1 MLQYFAVRITNTG
14 SYWQAPLGVRSAKR
28 RHQSPEWMILIN
40 VNCFIQGEV
49 IGFQVLLDSLHP
61 CSTRASWWSPPVLQ
75 GEPVKVLA
83 FVSSSSESL
92 TQEQGS
98 TTSYSGASL
107 EDLHTK
113 YEDLQ
118 LLYTSRSG
126 TSEVEHPARWS
137 SGLRRLTLMTCQKL
151 WISKLTS

>member
-1 MLQYFAVRITNTG
+1 VLQYFAVRITNTG

-61 CSTRASWWSPPVLQ
+61 CSTRASWWSHPVLQ

-83 FVSSSSESL
+83 LFRHPAKALPRNKEAPHL
-92 TQEQGS
+92 IQEQASRICTLNTRTFNFYTLLDQELQRWNIQLGGLQGS
-98 TTSYSGASL
+98 G
-107 EDLHTK
+107 
-113 YEDLQ
+113 
-118 LLYTSRSG
+118 G
-126 TSEVEHPARWS
+126 
-137 SGLRRLTLMTCQKL
+137 
-151 WISKLTS
+151 